1 MRLACKYWQYQTK
14 SLQQNSCSLIFKPD
28 GSTAL
33 DSINKSQAMA
43 ALQRWDFAD

>member
-1 MRLACKYWQYQTK
+1 VT
-14 SLQQNSCSLIFKPD
+14 LQFDFQSSKRD
-28 GSTAL
+28 GNTAL